1 MCKHFE
7 KRQSEQA
14 QTFSY
19 YRKRRTNHFHK
30 KTHQAFSAHS
40 SLPFPTLA
48 GKFIVFP
55 MAKSQNFLL
64 SQYRDGIWN
73 GIRTELERNYSGIRK
88 TTQKEHKQRKYISRV
103 HYNMFWYICKIHCT
117 TTVRFF
123 IITPNDSQIQLL
135 L

>member
-19 YRKRRTNHFHK
+19 YRKRRTNHSHK
-30 KTHQAFSAHS
+30 KTHQAFSTHS

-55 MAKSQNFLL
+55 HDQVLKTFYFPNIEIGF
-64 SQYRDGIWN
+64 
-73 GIRTELERNYSGIRK
+73 RTELERNYSGIRK
-88 TTQKEHKQRKYISRV
+88 TTQKEYKQRKYISRV